1 MRGTRTAAHST
12 HPSATPIMIPRHP
25 FMPDTLHGLHAGVYP
40 VYRGRIST
48 AHQGDRM
55 NEYEQAAERFNN
67 AVRNH
72 AIIKAKAEEMIREA
86 DEEWENANANL
97 AAHESS
103 PGIPLPQYR
112 SSLAIRGLG
121 AG

>member
-1 MRGTRTAAHST
+1 
-12 HPSATPIMIPRHP
+12 
-25 FMPDTLHGLHAGVYP
+25 
-40 VYRGRIST
+40 
-48 AHQGDRM
+48 M

-103 PGIPLPQYR
+103 PGIPLSKYR

-121 AG
+121 AGAEFGTVDA